1 MSHKVHP
8 SCRTATNQF
17 KSGTW
22 TEGYTLT
29 PEHIAK
35 VRAAAIR
42 RGLTGYRRI
51 CVAGVTYPNMTVAA
65 EKTGISTRSLRRYAL
80 SDAEKHRDVFFV
92 N

>member
-1 MSHKVHP
+1 MRIDP
-8 SCRTATNQF
+8 SCRDHKTGRLI
-17 KSGTW
+17 SGNW
-22 TEGYTLT
+22 INGYEHP
-29 PEHIAK
+29 PEHRAK

-42 RGLTGYRRI
+42 RGLTGYRYIR
-51 CVAGVTYPNMTVAA
+51 VAGVTYPNMTIAA